1 MGKIVAKK
9 PNSKKANSKKT
20 GKAVNSKEKQK
31 FLRVITVLIIICLAL
46 IAVGFAS
53 IGVSR
58 ALFTKNNRLVLRR
71 IELKGMSPEREKSMI
86 KYLKLNLYEDNL
98 FSIDIA
104 DIRKKIEKI
113 SYIKSASVYRV
124 LPDTIKINIVQRVPL
139 AYLFKYSSK
148 WVIDEDSIV
157 LKRGYCMKVK
167 YSLPVIKGFKCQT
180 IKAGQLMPGLAQAI
194 KLIKLTTYEFQ
205 KFKISSVSLDDPQ
218 KITFIMIKKRRA
230 YKVLIPRDKI
240 KDNLQVLRYALKKI
254 KGKYKSTIDL
264 TYHNKVYF
272 R

>member
-9 PNSKKANSKKT
+9 PNSKKARKV
-20 GKAVNSKEKQK
+20 VNSKEKQK
-31 FLRVITVLIIICLAL
+31 FLRVITVLIIIFLAI
-46 IAVGFAS
+46 IAVGFAC

-58 ALFTKNNRLVLRR
+58 ALFTKNERLVLRR
-71 IELKGMSPEREKSMI
+71 IELKGMSPEREKGMM
-86 KYLKLNLYEDNL
+86 KYLKLTLNEDNL
-98 FSIDIA
+98 FNIDIA

-124 LPDTIKINIVQRVPL
+124 LPDTIKINISQRVPL
-139 AYLFKYSSK
+139 AYLFKYGAK
-148 WVIDEDSIV
+148 WVTDEDSIV

-167 YSLPVIKGFKCQT
+167 HSLPVIKGFKCQT
-180 IKAGQLMPGLAQAI
+180 IKAGQLMPGLIQAI
-194 KLIKLTTYEFQ
+194 ELIKLTTYEFQ
-205 KFKISSVSLDDPQ
+205 KFKISSVALDDPR
-218 KITFIMIKKRRA
+218 KITFVMIKKRRA
-230 YKVLIPRDKI
+230 YKVLIPRDNI
-240 KDNLQVLRYALKKI
+240 KDKLQVLRYALKKI